1 MLNVAKS
8 VYALGRTVYKTKTAG
23 AQAGTMFDAFCKTM
37 GSSNVSK
44 QSARQ
49 VFNET
54 TKKAQDLENIAKE
67 ILKNSG
73 ANATV
78 TVRVKGVDSTA
89 SKIQKKFIGFG
100 KKGYENSRGDIHEV
114 ILGKGTGELVGDS
127 FGFRYILQSEKTAGK
142 DNSIRIYESILN
154 AQKQNKKSFELT
166 CFEDY
171 YGKGIKPY
179 GNEAIRDKYAELQ
192 YRTSLGKVKE
202 TIATFTEKPSGY
214 TRTNINGKINGV
226 NAEIQVGGIY
236 TTKWGDIEHI
246 LYDMRQGKPLD
257 MSKYTPEQKE
267 LALKIEKAYKEV
279 LERKTG
285 NTSENF
291 NKNYLNKLWDSFR
304 NAEANNLKEPVYP
317 KFPEGYPEV
326 LKIENLLKLAHD

>member
-37 GSSNVSK
+37 GSSNVSR

-49 VFNET
+49 IFNET
-54 TKKAQDLENIAKE
+54 YKKSDDLKNIANE

-89 SKIQKKFIGFG
+89 SKIQKNFASFD
-100 KKGYENSRGDIHEV
+100 KKGYENSREQIHEI
-114 ILGKGTGELVGDS
+114 ILGDGTKELVGDS
-127 FGFRYILQSEKTAGK
+127 YGFRYILQSEKTGAK

-154 AQKQNKKSFELT
+154 TQKQNKKSFELT

-214 TRTNINGKINGV
+214 TRTNINAKINGV
-226 NAEIQVGGIY
+226 NAEIQVGGVY

-257 MSKYTPEQKE
+257 MPKYTPEQKE
-267 LALKIEKAYKEV
+267 LAIKIEKAYKEV

-317 KFPEGYPEV
+317 KFPEGYPEI

>member
-1 MLNVAKS
+1 MEQFA
-8 VYALGRTVYKTKTAG
+8 
-23 AQAGTMFDAFCKTM
+23 
-37 GSSNVSK
+37 
-44 QSARQ
+44 
-49 VFNET
+49 
-54 TKKAQDLENIAKE
+54 ENI
-67 ILKNSG
+67 LKASG
-73 ANATV
+73 ANATLSA
-78 TVRVKGVDSTA
+78 RVKGVDSTA

-127 FGFRYILQSEKTAGK
+127 FGFRYILQSEKTGGK

-154 AQKQNKKSFELT
+154 AQKQNKKSFDLT

-192 YRTSLGKVKE
+192 YKTSLGKVKE

-214 TRTNINGKINGV
+214 TRTNINAKINGV
-226 NAEIQVGGIY
+226 NTEIQVGGVY
-236 TTKWGDIEHI
+236 TTKWGDVEHI

-257 MSKYTPEQKE
+257 MSKYTEEQKE

-304 NAEANNLKEPVYP
+304 NAETNNLKEPVYP
-317 KFPEGYPEV
+317 KFPEGYPEI